1 MDYSSI
7 LTNKEKR
14 RLLMDK
20 FENQRNVIEQCVEKH
35 AEVIDKSSSTGQNQS
50 FQIITDMEELVTM
63 MDKFLETH
71 FVITGE

>member
-7 LTNKEKR
+7 LSNKEKR

-20 FENQRNVIEQCVEKH
+20 FENQRNIIEQCVEEH
-35 AEVIDKSSSTGQNQS
+35 AEEIDKSCSSKEMQPLT
-50 FQIITDMEELVTM
+50 IISDMEELVMM

-71 FVITGE
+71 FVATKD

>member
-20 FENQRNVIEQCVEKH
+20 FENQRNIIEQCVEQH
-35 AEVIDKSSSTGQNQS
+35 ATEIDKSSSTGQNQS
-50 FQIITDMEELVTM
+50 LQIISDMEELVMM

-71 FVITGE
+71 FVITRE